1 MCIWQTSG
9 DLIRF
14 DLFYSQQREYFLI
27 VIKTRGENISAMSI
41 QSNFSHFG
49 SDDLIDLVDPTIP
62 SNDNYEGNVDLIG
75 YEDDA
80 PFEDVDNNDN
90 EGDWQKQE
98 QEDSVVLT
106 WLYLLDTNH
115 LYKLYNASC
124 VMLSIPSLKLHFS
137 RHLICFGINTMLV
150 C

>member
-1 MCIWQTSG
+1 
-9 DLIRF
+9 
-14 DLFYSQQREYFLI
+14 
-27 VIKTRGENISAMSI
+27 MSI

-62 SNDNYEGNVDLIG
+62 SNENYEGNVDLIG

-98 QEDSVVLT
+98 QEDCIVLT
-106 WLYLLDTNH
+106 WLYLLDTDH
-115 LYKLYNASC
+115 LYKLYVASY
-124 VMLSIPSLKLHFS
+124 VMLSSPSALKLHFS
-137 RHLICFGINTMLV
+137 YPLFCFGINSLLV